1 MKQLCDIYG
10 KRFFG
15 KRHKLHWRA
24 PHVCKAIDDVL
35 HPTSVVDVGCATGD
49 LVDCWQHNFGVEAM
63 GIEGDKSAE
72 EFLVTDNIWFYDMR
86 VSNEYSFTFDLCTCL
101 EVAEHIEPEYA
112 SIFVKNLVDLSDKI
126 LTSCAPPGQGGH
138 HHVNCQPLPYWIYI
152 FESFGYTYQPLIVD
166 DIKKGWEPWRK
177 KDGIRAFD
185 WNLAYFEKENG

>member
-112 SIFVKNLVDLSDKI
+112 SIFVKNLVDLLS
-126 LTSCAPPGQGGH
+126 
-138 HHVNCQPLPYWIYI
+138 I
-152 FESFGYTYQPLIVD
+152 FFLEVSQIP
-166 DIKKGWEPWRK
+166 IKGSYAIFLSPWFP
-177 KDGIRAFD
+177 ALFD
-185 WNLAYFEKENG
+185 VINNKWLVCVPK